1 MDSGKLSTLKILHL
15 EKPCYSSSSLELLE
29 SVGDVDYREF
39 STQEELTR
47 HLEDHSY
54 QAIIT
59 KLGFYLGPQE
69 LKNQEQ
75 LEYLL
80 TPTTGLNHIDLDY
93 AERAQIKVLSLKG
106 ESEFLAKIQ
115 STAEHTWA
123 LLLSLIR
130 NLIPAHKDVSRGAW
144 DRIPHL
150 AQELNTQTLGIIGL
164 GRLGKI
170 LVKYAEAFS
179 MRILCNDLDSS
190 VFSDEYAAYETDLHP
205 LLEESDYVILQ
216 IDYRPE
222 NENLFDKELFSKM
235 KDGAFFINTSRGE
248 MVDEEALVE
257 ALSSGKLAGA
267 ALDVLRGDSA
277 WEAESKDNNL
287 LRYAREHDNLIIT
300 PHMGGYGRI
309 SIEMTRDFIT
319 KKFIKSI

>member
-1 MDSGKLSTLKILHL
+1 MGSGKLSNLRILHL
-15 EKPCYSSSSLELLE
+15 EKSCYSKSSLELLE
-29 SVGDVDYREF
+29 SVGEVDYREF
-39 STQEELTR
+39 STQEELR
-47 HLEDHSY
+47 EHLVDHSY
-54 QAIIT
+54 QVIIT
-59 KLGFYLGPQE
+59 KLGFYLGSEE
-69 LKNQEQ
+69 LKDQDQ
-75 LEYLL
+75 LDYLL

-93 AERAQIKVLSLKG
+93 ADKAQIKVLSLKG
-106 ESEFLAKIQ
+106 ESEFLARIQ
-115 STAEHTWA
+115 STAEHTWT

-130 NLIPAHKDVSRGAW
+130 NLIPAHKHVNQGGW

-179 MRILCNDLDSS
+179 MRILCNDIDSS
-190 VFSDEYAAYETDLHP
+190 VFTEEYATYQSDLNP

-222 NENLFDKELFSKM
+222 NENLFDKELFFKM

-248 MVDEEALVE
+248 MVDEAALVE

-267 ALDVLRGDSA
+267 ALDVLKGDSA
-277 WEAESKDNNL
+277 WESESKDNDL

>member
-1 MDSGKLSTLKILHL
+1 MGSGKLSNLRILHL
-15 EKPCYSSSSLELLE
+15 EKPCYSKSSLELLE
-29 SVGDVDYREF
+29 SVGEVDYREF
-39 STQEELTR
+39 STQEELR
-47 HLEDHSY
+47 EHLVDHSY
-54 QAIIT
+54 QVIIT
-59 KLGFYLGPQE
+59 KLGFYLGSEE
-69 LKNQEQ
+69 LKNQDQ

-93 AERAQIKVLSLKG
+93 ADKAQIKVLSLKG
-106 ESEFLAKIQ
+106 ESEFLARIQ

-130 NLIPAHKDVSRGAW
+130 NLITAQKDVKQGAW
-144 DRIPHL
+144 NRIPHL

-179 MRILCNDLDSS
+179 MRILCNDIDSN
-190 VFSDEYAAYETDLHP
+190 VFSEEFATYKSDLNR

-222 NENLFDKELFSKM
+222 NENLFDRNLFSKM

-248 MVDEEALVE
+248 IVDEAALLE

-267 ALDVLRGDSA
+267 ALDVLKGDSA
-277 WEAESKDNNL
+277 WESESKDNDL